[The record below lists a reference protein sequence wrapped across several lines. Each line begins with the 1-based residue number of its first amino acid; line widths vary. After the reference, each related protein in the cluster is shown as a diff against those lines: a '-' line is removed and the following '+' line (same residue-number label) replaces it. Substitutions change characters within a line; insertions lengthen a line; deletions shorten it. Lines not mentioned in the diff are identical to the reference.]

1 MNLSDFD
8 LRQLADRDLSGLS
21 AVDKDRLLGRLLG
34 DLIEARER
42 LRANSRTSSRP
53 PSSDPPWSG
62 VDDEEEKT
70 AEGCGRTPSE
80 GHEEPVGGD
89 EAEGLP
95 PDGGRAGKAKPEGKK
110 PGRKPGAAGH
120 SRSVTLAVTA
130 TVRHVPPE
138 CALCGAGLPGEGFV
152 ARTGLYVLDLEME
165 RGEGLL
171 GLRASHRKH
180 LYGDGGPCGC
190 GHVTRSEP
198 GRCPGE
204 DRWEVGLTEWHLVG
218 PTLAS
223 LIVCLALRMRQSRR
237 GIREFLRDWF
247 GIGLST
253 ATINQCL
260 HEAGRAVE
268 PLEES
273 LVEEV
278 QAAALAHADETAWK
292 EAGQL
297 LWLWVVA
304 TTTVSLYLIGYR
316 TAELITAA
324 LGEGFDGWLMS
335 DGYRVYRQ
343 FHKRLRCWAHLQR
356 KAKGLKDSL
365 AKEARA
371 FGDACDA
378 LLDELMAAI
387 YAARENPPP
396 AGTLPETYRSRLE
409 EFRALCERHRESPHG
424 KTRALAREFLNDWDA
439 VWIVLAHPHLP
450 LTNNEAE
457 RALRHWVILRRISNG
472 TRTEQGSR
480 ALALLASVIET
491 CRKRN
496 QLPWPYLAQV
506 IAERR
511 KGNIAPPLPAA
522 S

>member
-1 MNLSDFD
+1 M
-8 LRQLADRDLSGLS
+8 
-21 AVDKDRLLGRLLG
+21 
-34 DLIEARER
+34 
-42 LRANSRTSSRP
+42 
-53 PSSDPPWSG
+53 
-62 VDDEEEKT
+62 
-70 AEGCGRTPSE
+70 
-80 GHEEPVGGD
+80 
-89 EAEGLP
+89 
-95 PDGGRAGKAKPEGKK
+95 
-110 PGRKPGAAGH
+110 
-120 SRSVTLAVTA
+120 
-130 TVRHVPPE
+130 
-138 CALCGAGLPGEGFV
+138 
-152 ARTGLYVLDLEME
+152 
-165 RGEGLL
+165 
-171 GLRASHRKH
+171 
-180 LYGDGGPCGC
+180 
-190 GHVTRSEP
+190 
-198 GRCPGE
+198 
-204 DRWEVGLTEWHLVG
+204 
-218 PTLAS
+218 
-223 LIVCLALRMRQSRR
+223 CLALRMRQSRR
-237 GIREFLRDWF
+237 SIQEFLRDWF
-247 GIGLST
+247 GVALST
-253 ATINQCL
+253 STINQCL

-278 QAAALAHADETAWK
+278 RAAVLAHADETTWK

-304 TTTVSLYLIGYR
+304 TATVSLYLIGYR
-316 TAELITAA
+316 TAELITTA

-343 FHKRLRCWAHLQR
+343 FRKRLRCWAHLQR

-371 FGDACDA
+371 FGDACDT

-396 AGTLPETYRSRLE
+396 EGALAEAYRSRLE
-409 EFRALCERHRESPHG
+409 AFRALCERHRESPHG
-424 KTRALAREFLNDWDA
+424 KTRALAREFLNDWEA
-439 VWIVLAHPHLP
+439 VWIVLAHPYLP

-496 QLPWPYLAQV
+496 HLPWPYLAQV

-511 KGNIAPPLPAA
+511 KGNIAPPLPVAA
-522 S
+522 